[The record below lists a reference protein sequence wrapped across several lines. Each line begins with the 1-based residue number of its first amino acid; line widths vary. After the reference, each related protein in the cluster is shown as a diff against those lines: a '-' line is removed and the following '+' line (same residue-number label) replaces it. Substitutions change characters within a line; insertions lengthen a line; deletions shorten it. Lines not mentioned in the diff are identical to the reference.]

1 MRRKLSATILSELSA
16 SWCCSVSYLLVVALG
31 LFATDDD
38 GLDPGPLSHLI
49 SYEAAEQATEL
60 HETAFDLLL
69 VLVAVHVAAIVYYL
83 LFRRDN
89 LIGPMVTGSR
99 EGPEGAEPLRP
110 APAWRAVFAIVLA
123 TLIAWWIWSGF

>member
-1 MRRKLSATILSELSA
+1 M
-16 SWCCSVSYLLVVALG
+16 VV
-31 LFATDDD
+31 F
-38 GLDPGPLSHLI
+38 
-49 SYEAAEQATEL
+49 
-60 HETAFDLLL
+60 
-69 VLVAVHVAAIVYYL
+69 HVAAIVYYL

-110 APAWRAVFAIVLA
+110 APAWRAVFAIFLA